1 MSFIKLKYINKI
13 MGILIK
19 YYSILLKDLIEKLSG
34 ICGLEIFVYLAYKKS
49 FLMLRKLFNF
59 YLLLILDELIISFLK
74 FINKFKQFR
83 FCHGIELS
91 ATVTGIIA
99 AISISFIMIVKIA
112 TYRTICKICGGSVR
126 DFPFSIF

>member
-49 FLMLRKLFNF
+49 FLMLRKLF
-59 YLLLILDELIISFLK
+59 
-74 FINKFKQFR
+74 
-83 FCHGIELS
+83 
-91 ATVTGIIA
+91 
-99 AISISFIMIVKIA
+99 
-112 TYRTICKICGGSVR
+112 
-126 DFPFSIF
+126 